1 MTRLCSKPPR
11 PRRSSP
17 WVGVAVAVAG
27 GAWACAS
34 ARTADA
40 TAPTS
45 AAAPSTTAG
54 SPSPPSADLTP
65 EVRSTGRCADL
76 RRGLQRADEDARGKP
91 ALDAFRTL
99 GRYVDGIADDPTDCV
114 STEARHHLAA
124 AEKNLVVLRAAGADV
139 SPDRVVYCNDLA
151 PATLVCNGPEA
162 DDTALVDEAALARP
176 PRPLPQ
182 TASVSTAPGYDGR
195 ILGVYAADHGALQ
208 DGKAPARISADGG
221 SLQLQSLRRSKG
233 PVVIATVRRQD
244 SLAFRKFVWYFGTSP

>member
-1 MTRLCSKPPR
+1 MTRLLPKSLR

-17 WVGVAVAVAG
+17 WVGVAVAVAS

-45 AAAPSTTAG
+45 APAASMASG
-54 SPSPPSADLTP
+54 SPLAPAADPGP
-65 EVRSTGRCADL
+65 EASSTDRCADL
-76 RRGLQRADEDARGKP
+76 RRGLQRADDDARGKP
-91 ALDAFRTL
+91 PLDAFRTL

-124 AEKNLVVLRAAGADV
+124 AEKDLVVLRAAGADV
-139 SPDRVVYCNDLA
+139 SPDRVVYCNDLV

-162 DDTALVDEAALARP
+162 DETALVDEAALARP

-182 TASVSTAPGYDGR
+182 TARLSTTPGYDGR
-195 ILGVYAADHGALQ
+195 ILGVYAADRGALQ
-208 DGKAPARISADGG
+208 DGKAPARVSADGG
-221 SLQLQSLRRSKG
+221 NLQLQTVRRSKG

-244 SLAFRKFVWYFGTSP
+244 SLAFRKFVWYFGASP